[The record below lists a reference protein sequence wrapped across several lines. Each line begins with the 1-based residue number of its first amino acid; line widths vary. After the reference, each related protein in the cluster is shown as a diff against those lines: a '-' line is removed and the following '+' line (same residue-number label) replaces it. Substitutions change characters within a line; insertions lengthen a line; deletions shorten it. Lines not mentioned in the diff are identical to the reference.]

1 MLVIP
6 PHFKLFIFFVGLV
19 SIIGCDRL
27 KGDMTRGQL
36 LAEVGSQQLYL
47 SDIAGVVPPGLTI
60 ADSTQILSDF
70 VDRWVRD
77 AAVSEEALSQ
87 LGESPD
93 IERLVEQYRT
103 SLARDRYET
112 SIASERIDTA
122 VTQDQLL
129 QTYENSKAGL
139 SAKQDLL
146 RAMLIKMPSPVP
158 DKENFEEAWK
168 GFEEP
173 EQWAT
178 CLEMAK
184 EYSSLAFLDGEKW
197 YSAAEIEALLPN
209 GSSGSIKKGSSVA
222 KGDGHVYYLR
232 VIELVKQ
239 GEVTPLP
246 YVRERLRKIILEQRK
261 STFLGAYTEELYQAA
276 RTQNRVK
283 IYIGNDQ

>member
-1 MLVIP
+1 MQVSAPSYVLILLSLG
-6 PHFKLFIFFVGLV
+6 LFFIA
-19 SIIGCDRL
+19 SCDRL
-27 KGDMTRGQL
+27 KGDTSRGQL

-47 SDIAGVVPPGLTI
+47 SDVAGVVPPGLPV
-60 ADSTQILSDF
+60 ADSTQILADF
-70 VDRWVRD
+70 VGRWVRD
-77 AAVSEEALSQ
+77 AAVSEEAISQ

-93 IERLVEQYRT
+93 IERLVDQYRT

-112 SIASERIDTA
+112 LVASERIDTI
-122 VTQDQLL
+122 VTQEQLV

-146 RAMLIKMPSPVP
+146 RAILIKMPSPVP
-158 DKENFEEAWK
+158 DQENFEEAWSA
-168 GFEEP
+168 FDDP
-173 EQWAT
+173 DQWAS
-178 CLEMAK
+178 CLQMAK
-184 EYSSLAFLDGEKW
+184 EYSSLAFLDKDKW
-197 YSAAEIEALLPN
+197 YTSAEIDALVPK
-209 GSSGSIKKGSSVA
+209 GSSGSIKKGSSVS

-276 RTQNRVK
+276 RTQNSVK